1 MKITDRNLR
10 NLGIV
15 RQILYLHIYLI
26 ELITKGYFSPIEL
39 FKFIIRFRNLNYQV
53 WSYFCWMEE
62 WANNLNRYS
71 PYITRFN
78 HLLEI
83 PKLERW
89 FRTDPNPSRQKLINY
104 MNVLNGSSYRRHN
117 VKVTY
122 QQICNWFANQ
132 RAANRFCV
140 FLLKFT
146 FSMIKIIKNRGLLPT
161 VTKSEN
167 IEEICKM
174 LNCTAITYN
183 WISGG

>member
-1 MKITDRNLR
+1 
-10 NLGIV
+10 
-15 RQILYLHIYLI
+15 
-26 ELITKGYFSPIEL
+26 
-39 FKFIIRFRNLNYQV
+39 
-53 WSYFCWMEE
+53 
-62 WANNLNRYS
+62 
-71 PYITRFN
+71 
-78 HLLEI
+78 
-83 PKLERW
+83 
-89 FRTDPNPSRQKLINY
+89 

-174 LNCTAITYN
+174 LNCTVITYN
-183 WISGG
+183 RISGG